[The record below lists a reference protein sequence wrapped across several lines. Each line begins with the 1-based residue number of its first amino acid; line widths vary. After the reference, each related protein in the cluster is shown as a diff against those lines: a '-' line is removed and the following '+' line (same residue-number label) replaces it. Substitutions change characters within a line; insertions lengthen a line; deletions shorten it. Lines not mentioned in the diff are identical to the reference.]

1 MLSSSSEY
9 IKALREGKYLLFL
22 EWPQFIAEYYKE
34 GEVGQDADDTV
45 NLLVFDWLNN
55 GYCDEDAKKVAL
67 LFAVHDLKVQP
78 LRGSLAYALT
88 AISIAAFQCMV
99 YHNMHVQAQFLS
111 KEKMTLDKIIKLM
124 KGPIDGLDK
133 SNFESLLLKQRASF
147 FTWVEKM
154 DSTQVEKARI
164 QITSITDFR
173 YLVEEYISAFLDVEI
188 SNGLHD
194 ELKVSRFSVVKRL
207 ARYLNEQTELTVVV
221 KEEIATYVNKIR
233 EMKPAD
239 FENKYLLRLSPILLE
254 DNPWKTITV
263 FGISFFNLLQPTQP
277 IVLKTSPDKSTII
290 LS

>member
-263 FGISFFNLLQPTQP
+263 FGISFFNLLQPAY
-277 IVLKTSPDKSTII
+277 STR
-290 LS
+290 S